1 MTEKGAVLGI
11 DPGRKRIGLAISDPA
26 RRMALPLEVI
36 RRTADGSHLKHI
48 ADLVA
53 ERGVGEIVVG
63 LPISL
68 DGSEGPSA
76 EAARNLAGDIA
87 ETAGVPVVFVDE
99 RLTTVSAT
107 RRLREAGAT
116 KTKGMVDSLAAAEL
130 LQLHLDAPR

>member
-11 DPGRKRIGLAISDPA
+11 DPGLKRIGVAISDPA

-36 RRTADGSHLKHI
+36 PRRADGSHLKRV

-53 ERGVGEIVVG
+53 EKGVEEVVVG
-63 LPISL
+63 LPLSL
-68 DGSEGPSA
+68 DGSEGQSA
-76 EAARNLAGDIA
+76 RAARELAGEIA
-87 ETAGVPVVFVDE
+87 QTVGVPVVFVDE

-116 KTKGMVDSLAAAEL
+116 KTKEMVDSLAAAEL
-130 LQLHLDAPR
+130 LQVHLHTPR